1 MQHTHFVVENY
12 LRELL
17 LIYFSRQRLI
27 LTIATIILVAAI
39 SFAFLAKPL
48 YSAQG
53 TILVRSAETQRSP
66 EVLEETELRV
76 FKITEEDLR
85 SEIEL
90 LRSVSV
96 IQAAIARLIT
106 ESYPNADQ
114 LDWLKIQKMLDTEMA
129 PDSRVINI
137 ELKWNDAN
145 QAIVILDAIM
155 DEYIIRRSEISY
167 PEGSRD
173 FFASQ
178 LDRFNRQVD
187 QTERQLADLAKETR
201 TPDPIKEIEYNLLSK
216 QNLEQRL
223 DTLLAEEAGLQEQIK
238 YLDQVLASDEV
249 SHFAFLRNETITDM
263 ASRLVDLQIERGK
276 TARHYADDAKMVA
289 VIDKQIRETAN
300 QMRREVE
307 DYRRKIESDLASN
320 VEQQSTL
327 HSRIEAIVERNLKLY
342 SQSLTTA
349 KLNREAGLIEQS
361 IATFFKRNE
370 EAEINS
376 QRDSVASQFYVTII
390 NRAYTTGVPVF
401 PNRPIIIVI
410 GILAGLI
417 TGFSIGFIIEFFD
430 HSFKTPRDVEQYS
443 GLPLLFSVPL
453 MKERCQRYQHE
464 KALSMD
470 AAP

>member
-1 MQHTHFVVENY
+1 M
-12 LRELL
+12 
-17 LIYFSRQRLI
+17 
-27 LTIATIILVAAI
+27 
-39 SFAFLAKPL
+39 
-48 YSAQG
+48 
-53 TILVRSAETQRSP
+53 
-66 EVLEETELRV
+66 
-76 FKITEEDLR
+76 
-85 SEIEL
+85 
-90 LRSVSV
+90 
-96 IQAAIARLIT
+96 
-106 ESYPNADQ
+106 
-114 LDWLKIQKMLDTEMA
+114 
-129 PDSRVINI
+129 
-137 ELKWNDAN
+137 
-145 QAIVILDAIM
+145 
-155 DEYIIRRSEISY
+155 
-167 PEGSRD
+167 
-173 FFASQ
+173 
-178 LDRFNRQVD
+178 
-187 QTERQLADLAKETR
+187 AKETR